1 MVRRRDGGDQLAA
14 FLQGGGSNVRHT
26 VLRHN
31 HIDIA
36 ISRGYA
42 VAVRNDPAG
51 TARCARCQRQN
62 RQSACRG
69 PCCTK
74 VVGLAANSAGLKRTA
89 AVNGKL

>member
-1 MVRRRDGGDQLAA
+1 MRQILNDLDPFSLPPCPQEQAAMVRRRDGGDQLAA
-14 FLQGGGSNVRHT
+14 FLKGGGSNVRHAM
-26 VLRHN
+26 LRHN

-62 RQSACRG
+62 RQSASRG
-69 PCCTK
+69 PCD
-74 VVGLAANSAGLKRTA
+74 A
-89 AVNGKL
+89 